1 MRKRTP
7 MTEQYEIAAVIST
20 YNRCE
25 LLCAALDSLLAQS
38 SHEVRYEVIVVDNNS
53 NDQTREVV
61 EGYRARGHQNL
72 TYIFEPRQGVSYA
85 RNTGIA
91 HARARLIAFVDDDVR
106 VSDKWIATIKRKFDS
121 HPEIDCIG
129 GKVLPQFRTP
139 VPRWLTRDQWMPL
152 GLQDYGDEPLSIN
165 AENPL
170 CLVSANLVVRRTVFD
185 QTGPFALHLQ
195 RVKDSIGS
203 IEDAELLERFWRSGR
218 HCMYVPDLTV
228 TTEVPSERMTK
239 SYHRR
244 WHTGHGYFFAIR
256 RSEEMERSSG
266 RLFDVPG
273 HLYRQAFADGVAW
286 LKWFLLGKHDLAFAH
301 EMRIRFFL
309 GFFRERRKDYLAA
322 AHRGP
327 LGEIIEF
334 VRSIASKKSAA
345 ISREI
350 G

>member
-1 MRKRTP
+1 
-7 MTEQYEIAAVIST
+7 MTEQYEIAAVVST
-20 YNRCE
+20 YNRSE

-38 SHEVRYEVIVVDNNS
+38 SHDVRYQVIVVDNNS
-53 NDQTREVV
+53 NDQTRDVV

-91 HARARLIAFVDDDVR
+91 HARAPLIAFVDDDVR
-106 VSDKWIATIKRKFDS
+106 VSDKWIATIKREFDS

-139 VPRWLTRDQWMPL
+139 APRWLTRDQWMPL

-170 CLVSANLVVRRTVFD
+170 CLVSANLAFRLTVFAE
-185 QTGPFALHLQ
+185 TGPFALHLQ

-203 IEDAELLERFWRSGR
+203 IEDAELLERCWRSGR

-228 TTEVPSERMTK
+228 TTDVPFERMTK

-244 WHTGHGYFFAIR
+244 WHTGHGYFFALL
-256 RSEEMERSSG
+256 RSEEVERSSG
-266 RLFDVPG
+266 RLFDVPA
-273 HLYRQAFADGVAW
+273 HLYRQAFEDVVAW
-286 LKWFLLGKHDLAFAH
+286 LKCFLLGKRDRAFAH
-301 EMRIRFFL
+301 EMRIRFFW

-327 LGEIIEF
+327 VREIIAF
-334 VRSIASKKSAA
+334 LRALASKKSAA
-345 ISREI
+345 I
-350 G
+350 